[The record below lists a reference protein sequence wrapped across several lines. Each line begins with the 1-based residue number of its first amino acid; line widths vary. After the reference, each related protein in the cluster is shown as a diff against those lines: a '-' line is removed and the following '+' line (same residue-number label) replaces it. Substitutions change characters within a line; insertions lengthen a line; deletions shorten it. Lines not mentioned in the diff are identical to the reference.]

1 MFGGL
6 LLVILL
12 AALDQ
17 TIVSTALPKVI
28 SDLNGLDR
36 YSWVATA
43 YLLCSTVTI
52 PLYGKLSDLFGRK
65 RILMFGIFTFLAGS
79 AWCGAAQ
86 SMNQLIVARGFQGIG
101 AGALMPVVFAALGDL
116 FSPRERGKYQG
127 FTGATFG
134 VASVVGPFLGGWI
147 TDHC

>member
-1 MFGGL
+1 MTETPHDDKEPDDSWQPRIPPEKTRVVFGGL

-65 RILMFGIFTFLAGS
+65 RILMFGIFMFLRVGMVWRGSIYEPAHRGAWLSRHRCRCVDACSVCCAG
-79 AWCGAAQ
+79 
-86 SMNQLIVARGFQGIG
+86 RPFQ
-101 AGALMPVVFAALGDL
+101 P
-116 FSPRERGKYQG
+116 S
-127 FTGATFG
+127 
-134 VASVVGPFLGGWI
+134 
-147 TDHC
+147 